1 MDEITLF
8 GKHKWIYPA
17 LPIAIALFGLLFL
30 YVIVPVEQIM
40 KLYFLMFIYFIPP
53 MGKES
58 IIPIGVL
65 GGELTNPLTSELLII
80 PSIDPITIALS
91 IAFVDIC
98 VAIFIALNYELAR
111 DIPAVGSF
119 MKKIESISAKKE
131 NKFAWLRPLRFVGIV
146 LFVMIPFQG
155 SGGLVGSI
163 IGRFIGMTA
172 VETVLAIS
180 VGAIAG
186 CLFIAYFAQSL
197 FSLFADNLLIICVVL
212 FVFIV
217 IGLIMYLQEKR

>member
-1 MDEITLF
+1 MKDITLF
-8 GKHKWIYPA
+8 GDHKWIYPI
-17 LPIAIALFGLLFL
+17 LPLSLAVFGLLFL
-30 YVIVPVEQIM
+30 YAIVPIEQIM

-65 GGELTNPLTSELLII
+65 GGELINPLNGEVWTI
-80 PSIDPITIALS
+80 PSIDPVTIALS

-98 VAIFIALNYELAR
+98 VAIFIALNYELAK

-119 MKKIESISAKKE
+119 MKKIESISTKKE
-131 NKFAWLRPLRFVGIV
+131 NKFSWLRPLRFIGIV
-146 LFVMIPFQG
+146 LFVMVPFQG

-163 IGRFIGMTA
+163 VGRFIGMTA
-172 VETVLAIS
+172 AETVLAIS

-197 FSLFADNLLIICVVL
+197 FSLFADNLLFIGIIL
-212 FVFIV
+212 FIFII
-217 IGLIMYLQEKR
+217 IGLVMYIQGKK